1 MSAVR
6 IFFEAIPVVLAIAAI
21 FSCGHKVVT
30 TRRAND
36 RNVYLGMMI
45 CAALL
50 ITAQSSWTYS
60 MLKGLSEGTDFAN
73 ILWTAFNIATM
84 AVFIVASRRSK

>member
-6 IFFEAIPVVLAIAAI
+6 LIFEALPVLMAVAAI
-21 FSCGHKVVT
+21 FSCGHKAVT
-30 TRRAND
+30 TRRVHD
-36 RNVYLGMMI
+36 RNIYLGMMV

-50 ITAQSSWTYS
+50 ITAQSSWTYT

-73 ILWTAFNIATM
+73 ILWTAFNTATM
-84 AVFIVASRRSK
+84 GVFIIASRRSK